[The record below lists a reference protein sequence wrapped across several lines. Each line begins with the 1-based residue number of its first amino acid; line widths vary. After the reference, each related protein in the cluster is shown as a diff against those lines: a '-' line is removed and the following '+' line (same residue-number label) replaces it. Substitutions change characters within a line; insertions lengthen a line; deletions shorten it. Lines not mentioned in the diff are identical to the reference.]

1 MLEGVHAYLASAAC
15 SRHGEGK
22 AVHLEVRPHAEGG
35 GYAQLHDVAVPAVS
49 VDVGGLGRELVS
61 IWVRGPLFQR
71 GQGKGRTGIKGQQ
84 EGVSSP
90 GAADIENSGWVAF
103 HFQRLHVLGGKAG
116 AFQKLEGSIPDG
128 QQERGEAQVVD
139 SQNAVHPDLHIFLK
153 GGEVH
158 GEAEEVFNVK
168 PSDGEGLHGEKL
180 GNGVDV
186 GAGGDLRVFK
196 RQAGEILLMNLMSNV
211 VWEAAV
217 STMRLH
223 GTPLMVHCATRSL
236 LWASLV
242 SRTGFRSVMETTGLA
257 WAGSGCSAAER
268 GSAPNARRAAEAR
281 KRLHGKSIP
290 YW

>member
-1 MLEGVHAYLASAAC
+1 MEKDFMAKSWGTVLTLE
-15 SRHGEGK
+15 
-22 AVHLEVRPHAEGG
+22 
-35 GYAQLHDVAVPAVS
+35 
-49 VDVGGLGRELVS
+49 
-61 IWVRGPLFQR
+61 
-71 GQGKGRTGIKGQQ
+71 
-84 EGVSSP
+84 P
-90 GAADIENSGWVAF
+90 GAICAFSSG
-103 HFQRLHVLGGKAG
+103 RPGK
-116 AFQKLEGSIPDG
+116 F
-128 QQERGEAQVVD
+128 
-139 SQNAVHPDLHIFLK
+139 F
-153 GGEVH
+153 
-158 GEAEEVFNVK
+158 
-168 PSDGEGLHGEKL
+168 
-180 GNGVDV
+180 
-186 GAGGDLRVFK
+186 
-196 RQAGEILLMNLMSNV
+196 LMNLMSNV